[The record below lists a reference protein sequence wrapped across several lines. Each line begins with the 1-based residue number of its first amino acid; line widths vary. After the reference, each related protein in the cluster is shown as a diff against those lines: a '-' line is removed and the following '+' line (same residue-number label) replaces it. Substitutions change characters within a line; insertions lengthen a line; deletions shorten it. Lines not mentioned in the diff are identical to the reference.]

1 MWRSACARHIHAES
15 GLTVQ
20 LNHLH
25 LHVRDRA
32 LARAFY
38 ERWFGFREH
47 VTHGDIL
54 FLRDAG
60 GFDLALAPDEVSVT
74 LPGWFHFGFR
84 RETADDVRR
93 LRSEMESA
101 GVAMATE
108 LYAFDDHVSF
118 RCKDPDGYAIEIYW
132 DA

>member
-1 MWRSACARHIHAES
+1 M
-15 GLTVQ
+15 Q

-25 LHVRDRA
+25 LHVKD
-32 LARAFY
+32 LEVARAFY

-47 VTHGDIL
+47 VTHGSIL

-60 GFDLALAPDEVSVT
+60 GLDLALAPDDEAAQ

-84 RETADDVRR
+84 
-93 LRSEMESA
+93 LESA
-101 GVAMATE
+101 DAVRNARRDMQAADVEMATPLHE
-108 LYAFDDHVSF
+108 YDDHVSF
-118 RCKDPDGYAIEIYW
+118 RCKDPDGYAIDLYW